1 MATRC
6 QTTHN
11 TINLSI
17 AAHNASFW
25 SGLINVSTELS
36 ANEKGG
42 LFE

>member
-1 MATRC
+1 MAIHC

-11 TINLSI
+11 SINQSI
-17 AAHNASFW
+17 AAQNASFW

-42 LFE
+42 SI